1 MPSNSADLGRGG
13 TVIYWASILQLLGYF
28 VLGVTAC
35 LVPSVMLGLVEGDA
49 GTWPL
54 AVTLLIGA
62 ATGGGLSFMLRPEP
76 HEVTRREGI
85 LLVVLAWLGAV
96 LLGALP
102 FCLSGA
108 VPGFADAFFESI
120 SGFTTTGA
128 TILVDIEGTAR
139 SLLLWRAMT
148 QWLGGMGIIVLG
160 IAVLPLLGTGGM
172 ELYRAE
178 FSGARSEKLKPR
190 IAEAAMALWKIYVAF
205 SLAEYVAL
213 RLAGMSRFDSIC
225 HTFTTVSTG
234 GFSPRA
240 LSVESY
246 QSPLIEYIVVIFML
260 LGGVNFTQH
269 YRLFVERRPRSFLV
283 DSEIRA
289 YLMITVFAA
298 AILSVALLLSSSRSA
313 EEAFRLALFQVVS
326 IMTTTGFSS
335 ADFEKWVPVATFVL
349 LMLMFVGG
357 CTGSTAGGMKTAR
370 VVMLWKV
377 VGREFRRMVERRGV
391 FAIRMQGRAVPENTI
406 ATVLNLV
413 YLALLINVGAGLV
426 LTALGLDLVT
436 AFSAVAATMFNIG
449 PGLGAVGPAENYAHL
464 PTLAKWLLSFCM
476 LAGRL
481 EYYTVLVILTPMF
494 WRK

>member
-1 MPSNSADLGRGG
+1 
-13 TVIYWASILQLLGYF
+13 VINWAPILQLLGY
-28 VLGVTAC
+28 LILAIAAC
-35 LVPSVMLGLVEGDA
+35 LVPSVILALAEGDA
-49 GTWPL
+49 GTFAL
-54 AVTLLIGA
+54 TVTLLIGA
-62 ATGGGLSFMLRPEP
+62 ITGGLLGFAVRPGP
-76 HEVTRREGI
+76 HEITRREGI
-85 LLVVLAWLGAV
+85 LLVVLVWLGAV
-96 LLGALP
+96 LLGAFP
-102 FCLSGA
+102 YYLSGA
-108 VPGFADAFFESI
+108 APGFADALFESV

-139 SLLLWRAMT
+139 SLLLWRALT
-148 QWLGGMGIIVLG
+148 HWIGGMGIIVLG

-178 FSGARSEKLKPR
+178 FSGARSERLKPR
-190 IAEAAMALWKIYVAF
+190 IAETALALWKIYVTLSIAG
-205 SLAEYVAL
+205 YVAL
-213 RLAGMSRFDSIC
+213 RLAGMSRFDSLC
-225 HTFTTVSTG
+225 HTFSTVATG

-240 LSVESY
+240 LSIESY
-246 QSPLIEYIVVIFML
+246 QSPLIEYILAVFML
-260 LGGVNFTQH
+260 VAGINFTQH
-269 YRLFVERRPRSFLV
+269 YRLFVERRPRSFLA

-289 YLMITVFAA
+289 YATIALSATAIVFASLLGSS
-298 AILSVALLLSSSRSA
+298 LSV
-313 EEAFRLALFQVVS
+313 EKAFRLGLFQVAS

-335 ADFEKWVPVATFVL
+335 ADFEKWVPSATFVL
-349 LMLMFVGG
+349 LILMFVGG

-413 YLALLINVGAGLV
+413 YLALLINVGAGLI
-426 LTALGLDLVT
+426 LTAMGLDLVT
-436 AFSAVAATMFNIG
+436 AYSAATALMFNIG
-449 PGLGAVGPAENYAHL
+449 PGLGAVGPADNYAHL
-464 PTLAKWLLSFCM
+464 PTLAKWVLSFCM